1 MTPRARIL
9 ARLRRATGGGDGGA
23 VEARLREHPVTAP
36 VPVQACV
43 SGEAA
48 VRQFIAKA
56 EAVDATAS
64 RLAALDELPA
74 ALAEELR
81 RRNLPAAIRTG
92 TDPVFDRDWGA
103 IERSIGPGRLE
114 EPAALTRAQFGVA
127 ETGTLVFC
135 SGPENPVTLNFLAET
150 HFALL
155 RTEDIRGGF
164 EEMWEALRARGLDP
178 RTVNLITGPSR
189 SADIGQT
196 LQLGAHG
203 PVALHIFVVGR
214 E

>member
-1 MTPRARIL
+1 MTPRERIL
-9 ARLRRATGGGDGGA
+9 ARLRRATGGGDGAA
-23 VEARLREHPVTAP
+23 VEARLRKHPVTAP
-36 VPVQACV
+36 VPAQARLA
-43 SGEAA
+43 GEEAIA
-48 VRQFIAKA
+48 QFIAKA
-56 EAVDATAS
+56 EAVDATVS
-64 RLAALDELPA
+64 RLASLDALPA

-92 TDPVFDRDWGA
+92 TDPAFDLDWGA

-114 EPAALTRAQFGVA
+114 EPAALTRAEFGVA

-150 HFALL
+150 HFALV
-155 RTEDIRGGF
+155 RAEDIRGSF
-164 EEMWEALRARGLDP
+164 EEMWEALRARRLDP
-178 RTVNLITGPSR
+178 RTVNLVTGPSR

-203 PVALHIFVVGR
+203 PVALHIFVLG
-214 E
+214 